1 MNFEKNKIIITI
13 GLFIIFTFYSI
24 ILYTSVYKNDQSTN
38 DTNHDGKLIW
48 QKYNCGACHQIYG
61 LGGYLGPD
69 LTNEYAKR
77 SEAFI
82 IAFIKNGN
90 NTMPQFDLTD
100 QELHSLMQFLKLL
113 DSSGSSDPRTFKINT
128 NGSIEQE

>member
-1 MNFEKNKIIITI
+1 MKPKKNLLILLLLTTLFFVYNFFIYTDNSSYGNIHLSEKAIRGEN
-13 GLFIIFTFYSI
+13 LW
-24 ILYTSVYKNDQSTN
+24 LKN
-38 DTNHDGKLIW
+38 
-48 QKYNCGACHQIYG
+48 NCNSCHQIYG

>member
-69 LTNEYAKR
+69 LTNIYSR
-77 SEAFI
+77 SKQNEGYIKSVIQTGVRQMPAFNMSDNEMT
-82 IAFIKNGN
+82 A
-90 NTMPQFDLTD
+90 L
-100 QELHSLMQFLKLL
+100 LAYLKGL
-113 DSSGSSDPRTFKINT
+113 DATGTADV
-128 NGSIEQE
+128 